1 MRREISGAN
10 AAQTSMASI
19 QTPGFF
25 AQIRKDRKSYLF
37 VLPAVIGCCVF
48 TLFPIL
54 YNIYLSTLSWDLTS
68 NDRSFVGINNYIH
81 LLHDSEFLQSLGE
94 TVVFSAAGI
103 CISIFLALLLAVW
116 LNKNTKLHY
125 FIQSCIF
132 TPYIVSLVSIS
143 MLWMWIMDYDNGCLN
158 FFLSLF
164 HIAGVHWLDSPSF
177 ALASLVII
185 QIWQTL
191 GYNTLILIAGL
202 QSIPGNIY
210 ESARLDKSKSITT
223 FWKITIPMVSPSL
236 FFLIIINII
245 DSFQVFTLISVIT
258 KGGPVNSTNLL
269 VFWIYQTGFG
279 YYNIGSA
286 ATGSVFLTVII
297 AIITFLYFRTLSH
310 RVHYQ

>member
-1 MRREISGAN
+1 MRREAGGVN
-10 AAQTSMASI
+10 AARISTFPVH
-19 QTPGFF
+19 TPNVFSR
-25 AQIRKDRKSYLF
+25 ILKDKKSYLF

-48 TLFPIL
+48 TLFPIV
-54 YNIYLSTLSWDLTS
+54 YNIYLSTLSWDLS
-68 NDRSFVGINNYIH
+68 SDEKYFVGIKNYIH
-81 LLHDSEFLQSLGE
+81 LLQSGEFMQSLGE
-94 TVVFSAAGI
+94 TVIFSAGVI

-158 FFLSLF
+158 FFISLF
-164 HIAGVHWLDSPSF
+164 HLSKVHWLDSPSC
-177 ALASLVII
+177 ALTSMVVI

-202 QSIPGNIY
+202 QSIPNDIY
-210 ESARLDKSKSITT
+210 ESARLDKSKGRTT
-223 FWKITIPMVSPSL
+223 FWKITIPMLSPSL

-269 VFWIYQTGFG
+269 VFWIYQTGFE

-297 AIITFLYFRTLSH
+297 AIITFLYFRTLSR